1 MSHLRCS
8 ADDDC
13 LKGFP
18 SFNSTPGSSIPTSYN
33 SSRASKTDLT
43 ALWEVVAEQTRQES
57 SASESVGESSKDA
70 AAREGK
76 VKEGDGSA

>member
-1 MSHLRCS
+1 M
-8 ADDDC
+8 
-13 LKGFP
+13 
-18 SFNSTPGSSIPTSYN
+18 PTSYN

-57 SASESVGESSKDA
+57 SASESLAESSKDA

-76 VKEGDGSA
+76 VKEGDGPV